1 MNAHVT
7 AETAETSNDLAATRG
22 RAVDDAPP
30 VVLTLQQ
37 RAAML
42 AATQFLGVPLEHFE
56 SGGREQLTYLL
67 RAGLNPHSKVCDVG
81 CGVLRAGYWLIHF
94 LDADCY
100 CGIEP
105 HTARLKMGLE
115 TILEQDVRQAKRPR
129 FDANATFDASVFRER
144 FDFFLAYSIWTHAS
158 KRQIRT
164 MLDSFVRCSTDDA
177 VFLTTFLPA
186 SWRWQDYAED
196 AWRGTSHESN
206 VPGCIRHRLA
216 WIKAE
221 CALRDLVVSPLGRDT
236 SHGQYWLEIRRRA
249 TAPARKRRY
258 PYWLRRLVGSAVPGA
273 SRRLRH
279 WQATESSL

>member
-1 MNAHVT
+1 
-7 AETAETSNDLAATRG
+7 
-22 RAVDDAPP
+22 
-30 VVLTLQQ
+30 
-37 RAAML
+37 ML
-42 AATQFLGVPLEHFE
+42 GTTQFLGVPLEHFE
-56 SGGREQLTYLL
+56 SGGREQLAYLL

-94 LDADCY
+94 LDAGCY

-158 KRQIRT
+158 KRQIRM
-164 MLDSFVRCSTDDA
+164 MLDSFLRCSTDDA

-186 SWRWQDYAED
+186 SWRFHDYVED

-206 VPGCIRHRLA
+206 VPGCIRHRLS

-221 CALRDLVVSPLGRDT
+221 CALRELLVSPLGRDT
-236 SHGQYWLEIRRRA
+236 SHDQYWLEIRRRA
-249 TAPARKRRY
+249 TAPAQKRRY
-258 PYWLRRLVGSAVPGA
+258 PYWLRRLVGSAIPGA
-273 SRRLRH
+273 ILRNARGVH
-279 WQATESSL
+279 FLPSGRCTR

>member
-196 AWRGTSHESN
+196 SWRGSRRN
-206 VPGCIRHRLA
+206 VP
-216 WIKAE
+216 
-221 CALRDLVVSPLGRDT
+221 
-236 SHGQYWLEIRRRA
+236 
-249 TAPARKRRY
+249 
-258 PYWLRRLVGSAVPGA
+258 
-273 SRRLRH
+273 
-279 WQATESSL
+279 